1 MSNIIKNT
9 LLIGSGFAGGVIAGY
24 LIYPVSK
31 KQRINELLNRAET
44 ALDGMNEKSLKLK
57 LKGNESIRKFRS
69 AVNKELRQPIPD
81 LYKATESLSL
91 DESDLVDV

>member
-1 MSNIIKNT
+1 MSHILKNS
-9 LLIGSGFAGGVIAGY
+9 LLIGSGFATGVIAGY

-31 KQRINELLNRAET
+31 KQRINELLNRAE
-44 ALDGMNEKSLKLK
+44 AAIDGLNEKSLRLK
-57 LKGNESIRKFRS
+57 LKGNESFQKFRS
-69 AVNKELRQPIPD
+69 TVNRELRQPIPD